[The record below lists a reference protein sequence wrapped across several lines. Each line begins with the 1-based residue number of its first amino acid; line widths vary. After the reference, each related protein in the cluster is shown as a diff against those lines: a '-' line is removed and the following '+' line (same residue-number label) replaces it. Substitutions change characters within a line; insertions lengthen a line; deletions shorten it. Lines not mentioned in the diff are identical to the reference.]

1 MFAEELLAQDFGA
14 FPDLVRAHAGE
25 RPDHPAL
32 IEGDATLTYSELAA
46 LMDRIAFALQR
57 DGAGEAVAICART
70 SISYAAAFCGILA
83 AGAAVAPLAPSSTA
97 ASLAM
102 MIEDCAAIILF
113 LDRETG
119 EALEGVS

>member
-1 MFAEELLAQDFGA
+1 MSAEELLAQDFGA

-46 LMDRIAFALQR
+46 RMDRIAFALQR
-57 DGAGEAVAICART
+57 DGVGAGEAVTICART

-83 AGAAVAPLAPSSTA
+83 AGAAVAPRLRRP
-97 ASLAM
+97 
-102 MIEDCAAIILF
+102 
-113 LDRETG
+113 RQPR
-119 EALEGVS
+119 VSR